1 MKNFIKVILFISL
14 LAQTGL
20 AQTQKKKVIAKKS
33 MTNRAI
39 VQKKATPKV
48 YTQSKSSVNRQQ
60 IQAAITQY
68 KNGSYAAAANTLQSL
83 AKKPELASEKPQ
95 LKMYLGEALMELNL
109 NQTAAFQFV
118 DVIRSGGSTT
128 RSALEKLLI
137 VTDRLGDETLLN
149 YALQRIDVANVPVQ
163 HRDMLNYRLGEIK
176 MSANNFSAAAQL
188 FGKVGP
194 QSRYYYNAL
203 YNKGLSQAEANQT
216 DLALSTFNKLKSV
229 RTSAK
234 VTDTNKVAAQMAIAR
249 TLYQKKSFEA
259 SIDAYGKIPRDHF
272 MWHDAIF
279 EKSWAMLRTARFRS
293 ALSNFQTLHSSY
305 YDDFYIPE
313 TLLLRSIVYLYICKY
328 DETEKVLGLYEKQ
341 YGPLLGKIQK
351 FLRAQRSAE
360 IFYSEIE
367 KAVLFKKSDELEINT
382 ILPLKVLNKIY
393 QEGNVRRSMAYI
405 KKLYEEKTTVE
416 ENPQIR
422 SSAIGRYSLKVVSN
436 RIKGAKSQV
445 GDMVKAHLENM
456 EIELK
461 DLQDQ
466 ASLIRYEMIN
476 GQKETIRKKITGKD
490 LSDLQVDSDRDRSFY
505 VQNGYEY
512 YPFQGEYWLD
522 EVGNYHYLGKQSC
535 E

>member
-14 LAQTGL
+14 LAQIGF
-20 AQTQKKKVIAKKS
+20 AQTQNKKTVAKKAVVK
-33 MTNRAI
+33 RI
-39 VQKKATPKV
+39 VVQKKPTPKV
-48 YTQSKSSVNRQQ
+48 YSQSKSSVSRQQ
-60 IQAAITQY
+60 IQAAITQF
-68 KNGSYAAAANTLQSL
+68 KNGSYAAAANTLQTLS
-83 AKKPELASEKPQ
+83 KKPELVNERPQ

-118 DVIRSGGSTT
+118 DVIRSGGPTT
-128 RSALEKLLI
+128 RAALEKLLI

-149 YALQRIDVANVPVQ
+149 YALQRIDVTNVPAK

-176 MSANNFSAAAQL
+176 MSANNFSAASQL
-188 FGKVGP
+188 FSKVGP

-203 YNKGLSQAEANQT
+203 YNKGLSLAEANQT
-216 DLALSTFNKLKSV
+216 DAALATFNRLMSV
-229 RTSAK
+229 RASAK

-259 SIDAYGKIPRDHF
+259 SIDAYSKIPRDHF

-341 YGPLLGKIQK
+341 YGPLYSQIQK
-351 FLRAQRSAE
+351 FLRAERSAE

-367 KAVLFKKSDELEINT
+367 KAGILKKSNNSELKT
-382 ILPLKVLNKIY
+382 MLPLKVLNKIY

-405 KKLYEEKTTVE
+405 KKLYEEKSIVE

-422 SSAIGRYSLKVVSN
+422 SSAVGKYSLKVISN

-461 DLQDQ
+461 DLQEQ

-476 GQKETIRKKITGKD
+476 GQKESIRKKLTGKD